1 MPIAVCACTCGST
14 SDKLARNFLKEHNYP
29 DWLGIDIPKG
39 RERSRRLLNSIPQFP
54 EVKEIDK
61 YLDNVSKWCIII
73 GWNENAMRWSDIGH
87 YNIKSR
93 TEAQHIVETFA

>member
-1 MPIAVCACTCGST
+1 MPIAVCTCTCGST
-14 SDKLARNFLKEHNYP
+14 SDKLARSFLKQHNYP

-39 RERSRRLLNSIPQFP
+39 REKSRRLLITLPQFP

-73 GWNENAMRWSDIGH
+73 GWNENAMKWSDIGN
-87 YNIKSR
+87 YNTVAR
-93 TEAQHIVETFA
+93 TNARLIIETFA